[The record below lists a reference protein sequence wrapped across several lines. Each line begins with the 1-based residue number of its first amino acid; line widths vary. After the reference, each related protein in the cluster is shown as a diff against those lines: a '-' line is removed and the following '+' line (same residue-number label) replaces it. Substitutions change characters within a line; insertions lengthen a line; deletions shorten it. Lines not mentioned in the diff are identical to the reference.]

1 MTSIIKVNTI
11 QDVGGNNLLISNGSG
26 TITTNN
32 IGGQNTPA
40 FNATLSSA
48 MTSIAQNTW
57 ITITADTEV
66 LDTNS
71 NYNTTNYTFTPTVAG
86 KYYVFCNLR
95 IADISSGTYAY
106 FRFYKNNSTV
116 EMLGEHYV
124 ASHGSSQNNTEL
136 TLNGLKIIDFNG
148 SSDSIVCQ
156 VRTTTSSGAD
166 IKSGNEESNWGA
178 YRIIGA

>member
-32 IGGQNTPA
+32 IGGVMTPA
-40 FNATLSSA
+40 FGATIGSEMSLS
-48 MTSIAQNTW
+48 QNTW
-57 ITITADTEV
+57 HTITANTEV